1 MKMNHKIEYSE
12 DNDTLYISSIN
23 LDEDV
28 AGSIPLGNV
37 VLDIG
42 TSGKLL
48 GIEIDNASEVLGVEP
63 EKILK
68 ANEARIGVRTHG
80 NILFVFFWINLLEKT
95 YEFSYA
101 FPKNKI
107 ALCA

>member
-1 MKMNHKIEYSE
+1 MKTNHKVEYSKEE
-12 DNDTLYISSIN
+12 DVLYISDIKS
-23 LDEDV
+23 DEDV

-63 EKILK
+63 EKILRV
-68 ANEARIGVRTHG
+68 NEAKIGVRTHG
-80 NILFVFFWINLLEKT
+80 NILFVFFQINLVEKT